1 MTDISFTVPKD
12 TITKTLKI
20 SKKIADNIGAG
31 GIISDE
37 AIAKVSVVGVG
48 MKSQS
53 GVAAKCFSCLAKHK
67 INIEM
72 ISTSEISISC
82 IVKKDLGKEALK
94 VLHKE
99 FGLDKIKE

>member
-1 MTDISFTVPKD
+1 MTDISFTVTKD
-12 TITKTLKI
+12 NLSKAIKTT
-20 SKKIADNIGAG
+20 KKIAAAIGAG
-31 GIISDE
+31 DIIFDE
-37 AIAKVSVVGVG
+37 HIAKVSIVGVG

-53 GVAAKCFSCLAKHK
+53 GVAAKCFSALAKDK

-82 IVKKDLGKEALK
+82 VVKKDLGKEALK

-99 FGLDKIKE
+99 FGLDKIKG